1 MPKSPRVN
9 KTNQAKQDL
18 AEIAEYYGGESLDL
32 ELRFIEAAEEAFT
45 KLAPMPEQGA
55 KREYFHPK
63 LKSLRMWPIPDFPK
77 ILIFYRPE
85 SDGIEVV
92 RVLHSSRD
100 IDTLFTK
107 GRKP

>member
-1 MPKSPRVN
+1 MPKSPRVS
-9 KTNQAKQDL
+9 KTKQAKIDL

-32 ELRFIEAAEEAFT
+32 EFRFIEAAEEAFN
-45 KLAPMPEQGA
+45 KLVAMPEKGT

-77 ILIFYRPE
+77 VLIFYWPKG
-85 SDGIEVV
+85 DGVEVV

-100 IDTLFTK
+100 IEALFSK
-107 GRKP
+107 GRKL